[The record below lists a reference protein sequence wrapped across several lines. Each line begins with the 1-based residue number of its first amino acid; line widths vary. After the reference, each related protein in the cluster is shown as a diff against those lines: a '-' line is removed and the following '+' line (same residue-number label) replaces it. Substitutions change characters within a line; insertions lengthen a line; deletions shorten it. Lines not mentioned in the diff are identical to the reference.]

1 MTNML
6 PITMVLLLAG
16 MLCTTVN
23 SSSFVT
29 AFHTGTPITKNI
41 IASKSARF
49 ASIIETK
56 IELSTGITA
65 QVLSS
70 NPANPTQQP
79 PLVFVHGSFHAA
91 WCWTEYYFPYF
102 VELGYP
108 VAALSLRGTGGT
120 FAGPGIKKV
129 KIEDH
134 AKDLQSFLQ
143 QLSHVVN
150 SNTKPI
156 LISHSFG
163 GLAVMKHLEMHDA
176 AANDLSGVVT
186 MCSVPPSGNGPM
198 TLRYLR
204 RSLVDAW
211 KITAGFAMKKA
222 IRDEG
227 LCRDLFFGGQVSPD
241 GNKDDFGVS
250 SQDVERYQSYFERD
264 TEAIIDLGDL
274 VQRLPSKQAMD
285 GRAPHLETF
294 PPCLVVGANRDFI
307 VDRVALEETSTYFG
321 VDAPTIVDSPHD
333 VMLGRNWKNG
343 ADAIDRF
350 VQDRMVI
357 SLRPHAA
364 S

>member
-6 PITMVLLLAG
+6 SLTMVLLLAG
-16 MLCTTVN
+16 ILSTTVN
-23 SSSFVT
+23 TSSFVI
-29 AFHTGTPITKNI
+29 AFHNGTPMTKRM
-41 IASKSARF
+41 ASKSARF
-49 ASIIETK
+49 ASIIEAK

-70 NPANPTQQP
+70 KPSNPTQQP

-134 AKDLQSFLQ
+134 AKDLQAFLQ
-143 QLSHVVN
+143 QLSHIVN
-150 SNTKPI
+150 SNTKPV

-176 AANDLSGVVT
+176 AADDLSGVVT

-227 LCRDLFFGGQVSPD
+227 LCRDLFFGGQVSPH
-241 GNKDDFGVS
+241 GTKDDFGVS

-274 VQRLPSKQAMD
+274 VQRLPSKQAID
-285 GRAPHLETF
+285 GRAPHLKTF

-307 VDRVALEETSTYFG
+307 VDQVALEETSTYFG

-343 ADAIDRF
+343 ANAIDRF
-350 VQDRMVI
+350 VQDRVVNFI
-357 SLRPHAA
+357 TSTCC
-364 S
+364 